1 MIEVVGVGAAGVEA
15 LDLQSRALVESASV
29 VIGTPRLLASLALL
43 PGQTRMPLPSPLVTG
58 MVELIQQFD
67 GQDIVVL
74 ASGDPLV
81 SGIGSTLIRLHG
93 AERVRI
99 HPAVS
104 AVALARAR
112 MRWPAESCVWV
123 SLVSAPVH
131 VIRRWMTP
139 GARLILLS
147 AGGHTPRD
155 VAAELVAAAW
165 PTAAM
170 TVLAN
175 LGSDD
180 ETRLDSTAES
190 WPDVDSPGLNIVAV
204 QLPEPERSPAAFGTS
219 PGLPDDAFEHDGQI
233 TKREIRAAALAALRP
248 MPGQVLWD
256 IGAGSGSIGIEW
268 ALHHP
273 SCRTIAFERD
283 PVRAARISTNAQRL
297 GIVNLDVRQTDVA
310 ANSEDCLAPCPVPN
324 AVFIGGGLSMSI
336 VQVAWK
342 ALAPGGR
349 LVAHAVTMESEA
361 VAFAGYH
368 AYGGTLRRINVE
380 HAEPLGGYLAWRP
393 LRPIVQWSTTKEPA
407 A

>member
-1 MIEVVGVGAAGVEA
+1 
-15 LDLQSRALVESASV
+15 
-29 VIGTPRLLASLALL
+29 
-43 PGQTRMPLPSPLVTG
+43 
-58 MVELIQQFD
+58 
-67 GQDIVVL
+67 
-74 ASGDPLV
+74 
-81 SGIGSTLIRLHG
+81 
-93 AERVRI
+93 
-99 HPAVS
+99 
-104 AVALARAR
+104 
-112 MRWPAESCVWV
+112 VWV

-131 VIRRWMTP
+131 VIRRWLTP
-139 GARLILLS
+139 GARLIVLS

-170 TVLAN
+170 TVLGN

-180 ETRLDSTAES
+180 ETRLDSTAAL
-190 WPDVDSPGLNIVAV
+190 WPDMDAPALNIITV
-204 QLPEPERSPAAFGTS
+204 QLPEPHLSPAALGTS

-283 PVRAARISTNAQRL
+283 PVRAARISTNAHRL
-297 GIVNLDVRQTDVA
+297 GIANLDVRHTDVA
-310 ANSEDCLAPCPVPN
+310 ANLEDCLACRPAPN
-324 AVFIGGGLSMSI
+324 AVFIGGGLLMSI
-336 VQVAWK
+336 VQGAWE

-349 LVAHAVTMESEA
+349 LVAHTVTMESEA
-361 VAFAGYH
+361 IAFAGYR
-368 AYGGTLRRINVE
+368 AYGGALRRINVE
-380 HAEPLGGYLAWRP
+380 YAEPLGGYLSWRP